1 MVINNFYLFIYL
13 INVTLQFG
21 TFKVNKKLQIN
32 LIISKKINIK

>member
-1 MVINNFYLFIYL
+1 MIIYL

-32 LIISKKINIK
+32 LIISKKNKYKIN